1 MNKIKTALVTL
12 DNCTLNDAL
21 AKTQS
26 LANSEGSD
34 YIVTPNIDH
43 LTRLV
48 IPQEAK
54 TLQPIYD
61 NASLNLCDSR
71 ILEKILKL
79 KGHTVKEV
87 IPGSTLTQKLF
98 GDVLNNNSRIL
109 VVGGNEDV
117 ISRLKAKY
125 HHLTIQHYNPPMGF
139 INKLEEVN
147 KTLDVIKSSNAQYV
161 FLAVGSPRQ
170 EVLAKLIKDHNLI
183 NGVALCIGASILFLV
198 GEEKRAPKILQTLH
212 LEWAYRMMQDPKR
225 LVKRYFDNFLKLP
238 KLYVKL

>member
-1 MNKIKTALVTL
+1 MNKLKTALVTL
-12 DNCTLNDAL
+12 DNCTLEEAL
-21 AKTQS
+21 DKTKY
-26 LANSEGSD
+26 LALSEGSD
-34 YIVTPNIDH
+34 FIVTPNIDH

-48 IPQEAK
+48 IPKEAEV
-54 TLQPIYD
+54 LQPIYD

-98 GDVLNNNSRIL
+98 DDVLTKESRVLI
-109 VVGGNEDV
+109 VGGNDDV

-125 HHLTIQHYNPPMGF
+125 NTLNLMHYNPPMGF
-139 INKLEEVN
+139 INNPNEVE
-147 KTLDVIKSSNAQYV
+147 KTLNTIKESNAQYV

-170 EVLAKLIKDHNLI
+170 EILAKLIKDNNLI

-198 GEEKRAPKILQTLH
+198 GEEKRAPKFMQTLH

-225 LVKRYFDNFLKLP
+225 LVKRYFDNFIKLP